1 MRCTYVI
8 AGVLGRAGEA
18 GKNKRLKVA
27 EEGKITY
34 TPDETLTKP
43 RREEVAKAKSKVE
56 TRAEEVEDEGSSN
69 SLTM

>member
-27 EEGKITY
+27 EEGKLTY
-34 TPDETLTKP
+34 TPDETLTRP
-43 RREEVAKAKSKVE
+43 RREEVAKAKSMVE
-56 TRAEEVEDEGSSN
+56 NGAEEAEDKGSN
-69 SLTM
+69 SLTT